1 MASNPERCGVERWP
15 ELHYDDWKETITT
28 LHLWTQ
34 VVGKIRLTQTP
45 MVNHWWNVTL
55 YVTSHGLTTSEIPYE
70 RGSFEIAFDFIDR
83 RLRVSD
89 SDGKSASFPLEPMTV
104 AAFYARVME
113 SLSSLGIDVRIHK
126 KPNEV
131 AEAIPF
137 DRDTTH
143 ASYDGEYAER
153 FWRVLLQIVR
163 LSRIFRANFV
173 GKASPI
179 HFFWGSFDLATS
191 LFSGRTAPPH
201 PGGFPNMPDWATRE
215 AYSHE
220 VFSVGLWPGG
230 YGLDTSLYAYIYPVP
245 DGLDRAPIAPGAAA
259 WNAQLREFV
268 LPYEAVR
275 TALDPDGSVLEFFES
290 AYAACADAAKWD
302 RAALERP
309 KPQGQPA

>member
-1 MASNPERCGVERWP
+1 M
-15 ELHYDDWKETITT
+15 
-28 LHLWTQ
+28 
-34 VVGKIRLTQTP
+34 
-45 MVNHWWNVTL
+45 
-55 YVTSHGLTTSEIPYE
+55 
-70 RGSFEIAFDFIDR
+70 
-83 RLRVSD
+83 
-89 SDGKSASFPLEPMTV
+89 
-104 AAFYARVME
+104 
-113 SLSSLGIDVRIHK
+113 
-126 KPNEV
+126 
-131 AEAIPF
+131 
-137 DRDTTH
+137 
-143 ASYDGEYAER
+143 
-153 FWRVLLQIVR
+153 LLQIVR

-245 DGLDRAPIAPGAAA
+245 DGLDQPRSRRAPLRGMPG
-259 WNAQLREFV
+259 LREFV

-309 KPQGQPA
+309 KPQGSRHKQKRPAYRSALADYSTVPRPLYPVLAELKPARSVARRGRSRLPRAHARASVSEVMRQLPPACTSSKR